1 MCGLWASYDCLLC
14 RVRENKALGLVFDD
28 PSSIAEVHALLD
40 SFRFRQLGRQI
51 DASLSMFA
59 SSHACLAAF
68 RQFLSR
74 VSVWQLSDN
83 LCLAIRVGRLQVH
96 VFTVARR
103 AVLILLNIS
112 HVQVCSVVT
121 PGDTVARVWLHNH
134 FHTVAFAYHA
144 CPSRIM
150 TLTVISAAMACVL
163 LLSSTLA
170 QDPVMRKFEYKHSFR
185 APNLAQRDGSIPFWM
200 ITGDAIASEEQLR
213 LAPSM
218 RSRKGIAWNKRPMV
232 ESEHF
237 EIDMSFKITG
247 QGRIGAD
254 GLAIWYTAQQGT
266 LGPVFGSN
274 DYWTGMGLMF
284 DSFDNDGQKNN
295 PFVALMINDGTRS
308 YDHQTDGSQQML
320 SGCQRDFR
328 NKPFPVRV
336 KVQYYKNVL
345 TVLMHDGMTPQPR
358 YELCIRAENIFLPRN
373 GYFGISAATG
383 GLADDHDVTDFS
395 VYSLFAEQRQQPQQ
409 HQMPVEEKQKYD
421 AEFERQMQDFEKER
435 QKFKEEHP
443 EKVKDEEDL
452 SKYFEDATARELRL
466 IYESQTAIHQVMQQ
480 MEAKLREISQQQNVH
495 TSMLQQG
502 GAVAQPGGAP
512 PAQGTG
518 IMQHEKNEML
528 QSLRDLTS
536 SLRDMKNYVNEI
548 FTRSYNIEQKLTQG
562 GAGGAAQQ
570 DPAIKAYLES
580 IQNDIRHMKAQQQVG
595 ANKQLCD
602 NIPCLSSTVFMMICI
617 VQSAVIL
624 VFVYI
629 RSKSDKAKF
638 Y

>member
-1 MCGLWASYDCLLC
+1 
-14 RVRENKALGLVFDD
+14 
-28 PSSIAEVHALLD
+28 
-40 SFRFRQLGRQI
+40 
-51 DASLSMFA
+51 
-59 SSHACLAAF
+59 
-68 RQFLSR
+68 
-74 VSVWQLSDN
+74 
-83 LCLAIRVGRLQVH
+83 
-96 VFTVARR
+96 
-103 AVLILLNIS
+103 
-112 HVQVCSVVT
+112 
-121 PGDTVARVWLHNH
+121 
-134 FHTVAFAYHA
+134 
-144 CPSRIM
+144 M
-150 TLTVISAAMACVL
+150 TLTAIGAVVCAL
-163 LLSSTLA
+163 LLSTSSA
-170 QDPVMRKFEYKHSFR
+170 QDPVQRKFEYKHSFR

-200 ITGDAIASEEQLR
+200 ITGDAIASGEQLR

-237 EIDMSFKITG
+237 EIDLSFKISG

-345 TVLMHDGMTPQPR
+345 TVLMHDGMTAQPR

-395 VYSLFAEQRQQPQQ
+395 VYSLFAEHRQPAQQ
-409 HQMPVEEKQKYD
+409 QQMPQEEKQKYD
-421 AEFERQMQDFEKER
+421 AEFERQMKDFESER
-435 QKFKEEHP
+435 QKFKEAHP
-443 EKVKDEEDL
+443 DKAKDEDEDL
-452 SKYFEDATARELRL
+452 SKYFEDSNARELRL

-480 MEAKLREISQQQNVH
+480 METKLREISQQQNVH

-502 GAVAQPGGAP
+502 GAVAQPAGGAAQ
-512 PAQGTG
+512 AQGTG

-528 QSLRDLTS
+528 QNLRDLTS

-548 FTRSYNIEQKLTQG
+548 FTRSYNIEQKLNQG
-562 GAGGAAQQ
+562 GAGGAPQQ
-570 DPAIKAYLES
+570 DPSIKAYLEN
-580 IQNDIRHMKAQQQVG
+580 IQNDVRHMKAQQQVG
-595 ANKQLCD
+595 GNKSACD
-602 NIPCLSSTVFMMICI
+602 NIPCLSSTMFMIICV

-624 VFVYI
+624 TFVYF